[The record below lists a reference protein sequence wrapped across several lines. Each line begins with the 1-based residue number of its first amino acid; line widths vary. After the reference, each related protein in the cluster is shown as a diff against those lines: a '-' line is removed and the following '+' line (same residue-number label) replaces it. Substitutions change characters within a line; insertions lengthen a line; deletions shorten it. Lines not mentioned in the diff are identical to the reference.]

1 MFQTNLNA
9 HSLPSSIIHSAPGP
23 ANKEPANCAVFIVLL
38 IADTFPKAS
47 AFSWARGCYSQN
59 SQGFLSLKNPQL
71 EIFEI
76 WVYYNQNFNS
86 QNMLKVRRLVFFCIL
101 GVLNQIFNIFIQ
113 DFNASLLRGNDPWPS
128 HTTSLMTLH
137 PSFPVK
143 RRFKL
148 PASGSGMPKS
158 P

>member
-71 EIFEI
+71 EIFDI

-113 DFNASLLRGNDPWPS
+113 DFNASLLRGNHPWPS

-137 PSFPVK
+137 PSFPV
-143 RRFKL
+143 